1 MEELFFYFYILY
13 EIIIDDDLGENVKWL
28 YVFMKYIFWF
38 VLLRLKLIL
47 LRILGYVENIV
58 FVFLII
64 CFKFYFWISKE
75 MFEVIL

>member
-1 MEELFFYFYILY
+1 MEEFFFYFYILY
-13 EIIIDDDLGENVKWL
+13 EIIIEDDLGEKVKWL
-28 YVFMKYIFWF
+28 YVFMKYIFLF

-58 FVFLII
+58 FVILII
-64 CFKFYFWISKE
+64 YFKFYFWICKE